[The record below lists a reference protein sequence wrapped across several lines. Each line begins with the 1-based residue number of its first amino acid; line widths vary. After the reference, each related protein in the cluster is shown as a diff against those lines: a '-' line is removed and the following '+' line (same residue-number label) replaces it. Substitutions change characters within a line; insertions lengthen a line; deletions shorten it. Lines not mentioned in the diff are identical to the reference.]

1 MTLKKIDDLISRFSK
16 EEKKIF
22 GFFFDIST
30 FPKQMDSE
38 QFYDNRIHL
47 INSKMCQE
55 MMFNWYKLFESGK
68 SGFQLGKT
76 IVKGLFSKHYEDQ
89 FQTKNFYNYI
99 DSIDINI
106 DRCFNNFDAKSDKKL
121 IHKWENFG
129 RINSNK
135 KVITDNELETDD
147 GYFVQ
152 SEDSF
157 IDFRLKGSIRIT
169 IIIKNMSNKDF
180 QYKIE
185 DNDNHLSLVEE
196 IADLL
201 RVPSDDIDLRIHQRD
216 NSKKFKDLRNKKV
229 DSLEKILKQ
238 IGRLSNNRLYEYS
251 SEDFDELK
259 KEIIQQVEN
268 NVFDPFVKAL
278 KRGQE
283 SSAKF
288 KLKFDDE
295 EKLPF

>member
-288 KLKFDDE
+288 KLKFDEE
-295 EKLPF
+295 EKPF

>member
-1 MTLKKIDDLISRFSK
+1 MTLKKIDDLISRFRK

-38 QFYDNRIHL
+38 QFYANRLIL
-47 INSKMCQE
+47 INSKICQE
-55 MMFNWYKLFESGK
+55 MMYNWYKLFDSGK

-121 IHKWENFG
+121 IHKLENFG

-135 KVITDNELETDD
+135 TITTDDEHETDN
-147 GYFVQ
+147 GHIVQ
-152 SEDSF
+152 SKDSF
-157 IDFRLKGSIRIT
+157 IDFRLKGSIKIT
-169 IIIKNMSNKDF
+169 IIIKNMSNEDF

-268 NVFDPFVKAL
+268 NVFDPFIKAL
-278 KRGQE
+278 KKDQE
-283 SSAKF
+283 SSANF

>member
-1 MTLKKIDDLISRFSK
+1 MTLKKIDDLISRFRK

-38 QFYDNRIHL
+38 QFYANRLIL
-47 INSKMCQE
+47 INSKICQE
-55 MMFNWYKLFESGK
+55 MMYNWYKLFESGK

-268 NVFDPFVKAL
+268 NVFDPFIKAL
-278 KRGQE
+278 KKDQE
-283 SSAKF
+283 SSANF

>member
-135 KVITDNELETDD
+135 IVITDNELETDD

-157 IDFRLKGSIRIT
+157 IDFRFKGSIRIT

-251 SEDFDELK
+251 SEDFDELQ

-278 KRGQE
+278 KRDQE

>member
-38 QFYDNRIHL
+38 QFYANRLIL
-47 INSKMCQE
+47 INSKICQE
-55 MMFNWYKLFESGK
+55 MMYNWYKLFESGK

-129 RINSNK
+129 RIISNK
-135 KVITDNELETDD
+135 TITTDDEHETDN
-147 GYFVQ
+147 GHIVQ
-152 SEDSF
+152 SKDSF
-157 IDFRLKGSIRIT
+157 IDFRLKGSIKIT
-169 IIIKNMSNKDF
+169 IIIKNMSNEDF

-268 NVFDPFVKAL
+268 NVFDPFIKAL
-278 KRGQE
+278 KKDQE

>member
-1 MTLKKIDDLISRFSK
+1 MKLKKIDDLISRFSK

-288 KLKFDDE
+288 KLKFDEE

>member
-1 MTLKKIDDLISRFSK
+1 MTIKKIDDLISRFSK

-38 QFYDNRIHL
+38 QFYANRLLL

-55 MMFNWYKLFESGK
+55 MMYNWYKLFESGK

-121 IHKWENFG
+121 IHKSENFG
-129 RINSNK
+129 LINSNK
-135 KVITDNELETDD
+135 TIITDDEHETDN
-147 GYFVQ
+147 GSIVQ
-152 SEDSF
+152 SKDSF
-157 IDFRLKGSIRIT
+157 IEFRLKGSIRIT
-169 IIIKNMSNKDF
+169 IIVKNMSNEDF

-238 IGRLSNNRLYEYS
+238 IGRLSNHRLYEYS
-251 SEDFDELK
+251 SEDFNELK
-259 KEIIQQVEN
+259 KEIIQKVEN
-268 NVFDPFVKAL
+268 NVFDPFAKAL
-278 KRGQE
+278 KDDQE
-283 SSAKF
+283 SSTKF

>member
-288 KLKFDDE
+288 KLKFDEE

>member
-129 RINSNK
+129 RIISNK
-135 KVITDNELETDD
+135 TITTDD
-147 GYFVQ
+147 EHENGHIVQ
-152 SEDSF
+152 SKDSF
-157 IDFRLKGSIRIT
+157 IDFRLKGSIKIT
-169 IIIKNMSNKDF
+169 IIIKNMSNEDF

-288 KLKFDDE
+288 KLKFDEE